1 MLARNSIPHLREAMT
16 DTSVILIHGA
26 RQCGKSTIARAAAPD
41 AGYIT
46 LDDAAALAALT
57 ADPHGYLAS
66 ISGQI
71 VIDEVQ
77 RAPALFPAIKLEVDR
92 RRTPGRFLLTGSA
105 NVLLVP
111 RISESLAGRM
121 EIITLRPFSQGEIEG
136 RVETFID
143 RVFAEKWSSP
153 APVSARGTALVDRV
167 IRGGFPEVVARE
179 SAERRGAWFAAYITS
194 ILERDVRDLANIEG
208 LTDMPRL
215 LSLLASRTSGLLNY
229 ADLSR
234 TLSIPQ
240 TTVKRYA
247 NLLQLIFLVHLL
259 PAWSSNRGLRLAKS
273 PKVMLADTGL
283 GCHLINAGR
292 DRLLADGAAWGAM
305 LENFLAMELL
315 KQTGWSKTDASLF
328 HFRTIAG
335 QEADLVLEE
344 RGGRVVGIEIKA
356 SSTVGTSDFKGLR
369 ALAEAAG
376 TRFVRGIVLYSGEHA
391 LPFGP
396 NMYAVPISAIW
407 GAE

>member
-1 MLARNSIPHLREAMT
+1 MRGRHAIPALNAALS
-16 DTSVILIHGA
+16 DTPVVLIHGA
-26 RQCGKSTIARAAAPD
+26 RQCGKSTLARAAAPR
-41 AGYIT
+41 ATHVT
-46 LDDAAALAALT
+46 LDDAAALGAIA
-57 ADPHGYLAS
+57 ADPHGYLAG
-66 ISGQI
+66 IPGQV

-77 RAPALFPAIKLEVDR
+77 RAPGLFPAIKLEVDR

-136 RVETFID
+136 VVETFID
-143 RVFAEKWSSP
+143 RAFAPRWTAP
-153 APVSARGTALVDRV
+153 PPVSAKGTSLVDRV
-167 IRGGFPEVVARE
+167 VRGGYPEVVARD
-179 SAERRGAWFAAYITS
+179 SADRRAAWFGAYITT
-194 ILERDVRDLANIEG
+194 ILERDVRDIANIEG

-215 LSLLASRTSGLLNY
+215 LALLASRASGVLNF

-234 TLSIPQ
+234 SLAIPQ

-247 NLLQLIFLVHLL
+247 NLLQLTFLVHLL
-259 PAWSSNRGLRLAKS
+259 PAWANNKGLRLTKA

-283 GCHLINAGR
+283 ACHLINAGR

-315 KQTGWSKTDASLF
+315 KQTGWSKAPVSLF
-328 HFRTIAG
+328 HFCTPSG
-335 QEADLVLEE
+335 QEVDLVLEE
-344 RGGRVVGIEIKA
+344 RGGRVVGVETKA
-356 SSTVGTSDFKGLR
+356 SSSVDHSDFKGLR

-376 TRFVRGIVLYSGEHA
+376 KKFVRGIVLYTGEHT
-391 LPFGP
+391 LPFGE
-396 NMYAVPISAIW
+396 NMFAVPMGGIW
-407 GAE
+407 GKE